1 MKNFKLLLFSLLLI
15 FFGCDRSQFIERQED
30 KLIGQWDF
38 KRVVKV
44 ENFNR
49 NNITKQYKDQV
60 ITFKGDGMM
69 QWKNFETQDNWKGSY
84 QVFYYNNIGGDDGS
98 TETSLRLE
106 ANLTDTSNNEIMEI
120 TFENLNVFNN
130 RMNFDL
136 RDEGIALEVRMIK

>member
-1 MKNFKLLLFSLLLI
+1 MKNFNLLFLGVLMVI
-15 FFGCDRSQFIERQED
+15 FGCDRTQFIERQED

-49 NNITKQYKDQV
+49 NNITNQYKDQV
-60 ITFKGDGMM
+60 ITFKGDGRM
-69 QWKNFETQDNWKGSY
+69 QWENFETQDYWEGSY

-98 TETSLRLE
+98 SESSLRLE
-106 ANLTDTSNNEIMEI
+106 ANLTDNLTQEVMEV

-130 RMNFDL
+130 RMNFDI
-136 RDEGIALEVRMIK
+136 RDEGTALEVRMIK

>member
-1 MKNFKLLLFSLLLI
+1 MKNFKLLFFCLLLI
-15 FFGCDRSQFIERQED
+15 ISGCDRTQFIERQED

-49 NNITKQYKDQV
+49 NNITNQYKEQV
-60 ITFKGDGMM
+60 ITFKGDGTM
-69 QWKNFETQDNWKGSY
+69 QWENFETQDYWEGSY

-98 TETSLRLE
+98 SESSLRLE

>member
-60 ITFKGDGMM
+60 ITFKGDGTM
-69 QWKNFETQDNWKGSY
+69 QWQNFETQDNWEGSY
-84 QVFYYNNIGGDDGS
+84 QVFYYNNIGSDDGS